1 MLDLIPIIFVITAL
15 VGMVILVARHLPEIR
30 QVQSVNV
37 HPSWTGGFKFGAFAW
52 SILRKTGVILRQIQR
67 ALLFAKSEFKNST
80 DIARHLS
87 DTVRHRLERRKIKVK
102 VIEAEP
108 ENKQT
113 PSDLDRAS
121 QLLEAGNFTESEEVV
136 ITIIKQNPTFKP
148 AYELLGRIYL
158 ARRSFAEAAEVYRYL
173 LKGSPKSEKYWQML
187 GHALVEAKDYRGAVR
202 AYIKSVEYYPNSE
215 VFVALGIAYQANSD
229 YASAGKAFDSAL
241 DLDPENTQV
250 LMLLADNLTHRGER
264 ESAREVLEQILELE
278 PGNVVARERLM
289 KM

>member
-1 MLDLIPIIFVITAL
+1 
-15 VGMVILVARHLPEIR
+15 MVILVARHLPEIR

-148 AYELLGRIYL
+148 AYELLCRIYL

-278 PGNVVARERLM
+278 PGNVVARERL
-289 KM
+289 